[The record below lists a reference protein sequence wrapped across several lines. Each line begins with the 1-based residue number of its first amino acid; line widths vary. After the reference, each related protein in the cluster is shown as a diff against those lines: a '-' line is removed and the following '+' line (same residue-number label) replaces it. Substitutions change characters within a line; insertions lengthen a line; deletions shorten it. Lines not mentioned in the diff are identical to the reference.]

1 MIFQYRHLHQNPSL
15 FRAMTGLTVAEFD
28 DYIEPLCTE
37 LATANRQ
44 RLEKRKRQ
52 RAVGGGADYELDW
65 RDQLLLTIIWLRR
78 FPTYEVLGYYFG
90 CSDSSAW
97 RTVQR
102 VLPVLE
108 ASGDERMRQERD
120 RRGRGYRLEELLS
133 QTPELAVIVDTFE
146 QRVQRP
152 SQRQEADQYY
162 SGKKKQH
169 TLKSQIAVDAYTGCL
184 VAVSDSVYGPTADI
198 DLLEQSALLTTLPPA
213 TPVLG
218 DLAYVGIDKLHP
230 TGQAFRPRRKPR
242 SQPRPAQDI
251 IFNTW
256 FARCRVLVEHTIARL
271 RHYAALRETDRLHRR
286 QHRERIIAVAG
297 LVNFQKRCRFVY

>member
-1 MIFQYRHLHQNPSL
+1 MIFQYRHLHRNQSL

-28 DYIEPLCTE
+28 AYIEPLCVT

-44 RLEKRKRQ
+44 RLEKRARQ

-108 ASGDERMRQERD
+108 ASGDERMRRERD
-120 RRGRGYRLEELLS
+120 RRARGYRLEELLQ
-133 QTPELAVIVDTFE
+133 QTPELALIVDSFE

-152 SQRQEADQYY
+152 GQRPEADKYY

-169 TLKSQIAVDAYTGCL
+169 TLKSQITVDAYTGCI
-184 VAVSDSVYGPTADI
+184 VDVSESVYGPTADI
-198 DLLEQSALLTTLPPA
+198 DLLEQSGLLTTLPPD

-230 TGQAFRPRRKPR
+230 TGQGFRPRRKPR
-242 SQPRPAQDI
+242 SKPRPAQDVV
-251 IFNTW
+251 FNTW
-256 FARCRVLVEHTIARL
+256 FARCRVLVEHTIGRL
-271 RHYAALRETDRLHRR
+271 RHYAALTQTDRLHRR
-286 QHRERIIAVAG
+286 QHRQRIVAVAG